1 MGPRAGCAARMSG
14 LTELPASS
22 CTMFRFSCQGGSR
35 FLRRVAEVARGL
47 AEGEGVWTLGHG
59 AESHAP
65 LRAPRFPAGVPGAS
79 PSPS

>member
-1 MGPRAGCAARMSG
+1 MGPRAGGGARTSG
-14 LTELPASS
+14 PAELPASS

-47 AEGEGVWTLGHG
+47 AEDEGVWTLGHR